1 VSSRT
6 SRRASPRFALR
17 VVALAVAW
25 LALLLTG
32 CTVRGR
38 DLPGTEAELDL
49 SRWSFERSGPV
60 NLSGRWEFL
69 EGSLDVRDLD
79 RGSAGRLMV
88 PFQDGPSTDSTGHA
102 PRVLGNGVA
111 RLRVKLPPRTD
122 ASSELTAYLPYVYSA
137 AEWHVRVEGPDA
149 PRVEVVRSV
158 GRVAETAERSLSQ
171 WRPVFVTVPTPREG
185 GTLEIRVALS
195 NFTHSRFGIWADPVL
210 GTSDQLTA
218 MRMGETGGSLVLI
231 GLLLITAI
239 HHFMMFALR
248 STERETLWFGLFCAI
263 VAVRTISLSYAIQ
276 DLWPTLDV
284 YNVLMRI
291 EYGSVALAPLF
302 AVLLVNELVGGL
314 PRVPMQSL
322 IGAQVVVALCAA
334 LLPPVVVTGPVLNA
348 GQLLFLPGGALVV
361 IELARAWLQRRSEES
376 AIVLGGYVLLVLC
389 GVSDILSSLQF
400 IEAPLLTSWGLA
412 LVILSQSFVLAR
424 RNELARGRSEDLLEA
439 LTDQSAELERKNADL
454 ARIDALKD
462 EFLAN
467 TSHELRTPLNGII
480 GLTEAMLDG
489 SAGTLNPRAVQQL
502 NLVVGAGRR
511 LAALVDDVLDFS
523 KLRHHELELRIEPT
537 DVELHVELALQ
548 LTRPLVKAPRVTLRS
563 EFADDLPPVDADPNR
578 LQQVLLNLVGNAA
591 KYTHDGEIV
600 VSTARDGA
608 NVVVTVRDTGIG
620 IDPDKLERIFKSFE
634 QGDGSASRRYGGTGL
649 GLTIARELV
658 ELHGGTITVSSE
670 PGQGSAFAFTM
681 PVSAGRV
688 NDGDQFALRRLIEE
702 PPSHDETPPPSST
715 LEASAF
721 RQANILA
728 VDDDETNLAVLA
740 GQLETEGYNVI
751 RARDAEE
758 ALAKVAEGVKI
769 DLAIVDVMMPGT
781 SGYDLCRELRSR
793 FDAAELPVLLLTA
806 RTQLQDVLEGFSAG
820 ASDYL
825 HKPFSKRELRARVE
839 AHLHV
844 VRANAAYG
852 KFVPRQV
859 LELLG
864 RTPQDLRLGDT
875 VHRTATVVVF
885 DFASLTGFADDE
897 SAPEA
902 VSRLNDFF
910 ASSSQRIRA
919 AGGVLHGRTSHAM
932 TVLFPGDPLTAV
944 RATVRIVRE
953 YGRAFP
959 MYAGVHHGEAIVA
972 AVGDDGQ
979 IETSLL
985 GDSERIASRLL
996 GLTRVFGAHVLLS
1009 EELIV
1014 ALPETHDLT
1023 LRKLGRVQT
1032 KVRPEATV
1040 FHEVLDAEELADRY
1054 AKTQMGDAFAQAL
1067 AAYSLGEFA
1076 RAGELFAAIL
1086 ERNGH
1091 DAAAE
1096 FYRDLCASYAE
1107 HGPHAG
1113 FEGEVVFDVL

>member
-1 VSSRT
+1 MSHRPARRDRVLAAVRFLVS
-6 SRRASPRFALR
+6 L
-17 VVALAVAW
+17 VALAVA
-25 LALLLTG
+25 LAG

-38 DLPGTEAELDL
+38 PLVGTEAELDL
-49 SRWSFERSGPV
+49 RSWNFEHSGPV
-60 NLSGRWEFL
+60 SLNGRWEFL
-69 EGSLDVRDLD
+69 ENTLTVGDLD
-79 RGSAGRLMV
+79 RANTGRLSV
-88 PFQDGPSTDSTGHA
+88 PFQAGPSTDSTGQP
-102 PRVLGNGVA
+102 PRTLGHGVA
-111 RLRVKLPPRTD
+111 RLRVKLPPQP
-122 ASSELTAYLPYVYSA
+122 TAEGDLMLYLPYVYSSA
-137 AEWHVRVEGPDA
+137 QWHVRVDRGDEHGL
-149 PRVEVVRSV
+149 EIVRDV
-158 GRVAETAERSLSQ
+158 GHVGSSHEHATSQ
-171 WRPVFVTVPTPREG
+171 WRPLFVSVPVPPGG
-185 GTLEIRVALS
+185 GTLDIRIALS
-195 NFTHSRFGIWADPVL
+195 NFTHSRFGIWDEPVL
-210 GTSDQLTA
+210 GTHDQLTKL
-218 MRMGETGGSLVLI
+218 RIGETGGSLVLI

-248 STERETLWFGLFCAI
+248 STERETLWFGLFCTI
-263 VAVRTISLSYAIQ
+263 VAVRTISLSYVIQ

-302 AVLLVNELVGGL
+302 AVLLVDELVGGL
-314 PRVPMQSL
+314 PRVPMQAL

-334 LLPPVVVTGPVLNA
+334 FLPSVVVTGPVLNA

-400 IEAPLLTSWGLA
+400 IDVPLLTSWGLA

-439 LTDQSAELERKNADL
+439 LTSQSAELERKNADL

-489 SAGTLNPRAVQQL
+489 SAGTLNPRAIQQL

-511 LAALVDDVLDFS
+511 LAALVDDVLDFA
-523 KLRHHELELRIEPT
+523 KLRHHELELRVEPT
-537 DVELHVELALQ
+537 DVELHIELALQ

-563 EFADDLPPVDADPNR
+563 EFAVDLPPVSADPNR
-578 LQQVLLNLVGNAA
+578 LQQVLLNLIGNAA

-600 VSTARDGA
+600 VSTAHEGA
-608 NVVVTVRDTGIG
+608 KVIVTIRDTGIG
-620 IDPDKLERIFKSFE
+620 IEADKLDRIFESFE
-634 QGDGSASRRYGGTGL
+634 QGDGSVGRRYGGTGL

-658 ELHGGTITVSSE
+658 ELHGGTITVTSE
-670 PGQGSAFAFTM
+670 PGQGSTFSFTV
-681 PVSAGRV
+681 PVSSGRV
-688 NDGDQFALRRLIEE
+688 NDGDHFALRRLIEE
-702 PPSHDETPPPSST
+702 PPSNDETPPPSST
-715 LEASAF
+715 LETSAF

-728 VDDDETNLAVLA
+728 VDDDETNLAVLS

-751 RARDAEE
+751 RARDAED
-758 ALAKVAEGVKI
+758 ALAKLDEGTKI

-806 RTQLQDVLEGFSAG
+806 RTQMQDVLEGFSAG

-897 SAPEA
+897 TAPEA

-932 TVLFPGDPLTAV
+932 TVIFPGDPLAAV
-944 RATVRIVRE
+944 RVTVRIVRE
-953 YGRAFP
+953 YGNAFP
-959 MYAGVHHGEAIVA
+959 MYAGIHHGEAIVA

-1009 EELIV
+1009 DELIM
-1014 ALPETHDLT
+1014 ALPEAHDLA

-1032 KVRPEATV
+1032 KVRPEATI
-1040 FHEVLDAEELADRY
+1040 FHEVLDGDELADRY
-1054 AKTQMGDAFAQAL
+1054 AKTQMADVFAQAL
-1067 AAYSLGEFA
+1067 AAYSLGEFV
-1076 RAGELFAAIL
+1076 RAGELFSAIL
-1086 ERNGH
+1086 ERNGD

-1096 FYRDLCASYAE
+1096 FYRDLSASYAE
-1107 HGPHAG
+1107 HGPHPS

>member
-1 VSSRT
+1 M
-6 SRRASPRFALR
+6 AL
-17 VVALAVAW
+17 V
-25 LALLLTG
+25 G
-32 CTVRGR
+32 CTVRGK
-38 DLPGTEAELDL
+38 DLAGTDAELDL
-49 SRWSFERSGPV
+49 SSWNFEQSGPV
-60 NLSGRWEFL
+60 NLGGRWEFL
-69 EGSLDVRDLD
+69 ENSLAVGDLD
-79 RGSAGRLMV
+79 SGVPGRLMV
-88 PFQDGPSTDSTGHA
+88 PFQDGPSFDSTGHA
-102 PRVLGNGVA
+102 PRTLGHAVA
-111 RLRVKLPPRTD
+111 RLRVKLPPNPP
-122 ASSELTAYLPYVYSA
+122 SEGALTVYLPYVYSA
-137 AEWHVRVEGPDA
+137 AEWHVRIDHA
-149 PRVEVVRSV
+149 DVRGAEIVRTV
-158 GRVAETAERSLSQ
+158 GRIGTSADSSIAQ
-171 WRPVFVTVPTPREG
+171 WRPVFVSIPATPGG
-185 GTLEIRVALS
+185 GTLDVRVALS
-195 NFTHSRFGIWADPVL
+195 NYTHSRFGIWADPVV
-210 GTSDQLTA
+210 GTTNQLTTLHMA
-218 MRMGETGGSLVLI
+218 ETGGSLVLI

-248 STERETLWFGLFCAI
+248 STERETLWFGSFCAI
-263 VAVRTISLSYAIQ
+263 VAFRTISLSYAIQ
-276 DLWPTLDV
+276 DLWPTVDA

-302 AVLLVNELVGGL
+302 AVLLVNALVGGL
-314 PRVPMQSL
+314 PRVPMQAL

-334 LLPPVVVTGPVLNA
+334 TLPAVIVTGPVLNA

-389 GVSDILSSLQF
+389 GVSDILSSLQI

-424 RNELARGRSEDLLEA
+424 RNELARGRSEDFLDA
-439 LTDQSAELERKNADL
+439 LTTQSAELERKNADL

-511 LAALVDDVLDFS
+511 LAALVDDVLDFA
-523 KLRHHELELRIEPT
+523 KLRHHELELRLEPT
-537 DVELHVELALQ
+537 DVNLHIELALQ
-548 LTRPLVKAPRVTLRS
+548 LTRPLVKAPRVTLR
-563 EFADDLPPVDADPNR
+563 ADLASDLAPVAADPNR
-578 LQQVLLNLVGNAA
+578 LQQVLLNLIGNAA

-600 VSTARDGA
+600 VSSASEGSS
-608 NVVVTVRDTGIG
+608 VVVTIRDTGIG
-620 IDPDKLERIFKSFE
+620 IEPDKLERIFQSFE
-634 QGDGSASRRYGGTGL
+634 QGDGSVGRRYGGTGL

-658 ELHGGTITVSSE
+658 ELHGGHISVVSD
-670 PGQGSAFAFTM
+670 PGQGTRFSFTV
-681 PVSAGRV
+681 PVSSGRV
-688 NDGDQFALRRLIEE
+688 NDGDNVALRRLIEE
-702 PPSHDETPPPSST
+702 PPSHEDSPPPSST

-740 GQLETEGYNVI
+740 GQLETEGYHVI
-751 RARDAEE
+751 RARDAESAIE
-758 ALAKVAEGVKI
+758 KVDEGVKI

-781 SGYDLCRELRSR
+781 SGYDLCRELRKR

-806 RTQLQDVLEGFSAG
+806 RTQMQDVLEGFSAG

-902 VSRLNDFF
+902 ISRLNEFF

-932 TVLFPGDPLTAV
+932 TVIFPGDPLAAMRV
-944 RATVRIVRE
+944 TVRLVRE
-953 YGRAFP
+953 YGGTLP
-959 MYAGVHHGEAIVA
+959 IYAGVHHGEAIVA

-1009 EELIV
+1009 DEVVI
-1014 ALPETHDLT
+1014 ALPETHDLKV
-1023 LRKLGRVQT
+1023 RKLGRVQT
-1032 KVRPEATV
+1032 KVRPEATI
-1040 FHEVLDAEELADRY
+1040 FHEALDADELADRY
-1054 AKTQMGDAFAQAL
+1054 AKTQMADAFAQAL

-1086 ERNGH
+1086 ERNGD
-1091 DAAAE
+1091 DAAAD

-1107 HGPHAG
+1107 HGPHPG